1 MSGAT
6 ALFGNTAGRNQSKN
20 LVEFKAGKMSMRGKM
35 VYPDKRKGLLY
46 IHQSDDSLIHF
57 CWKDRSSGVV
67 EDVSDYIQQYL
78 NYWLN
83 SLALGFGEK
92 CKCICQPLF
101 SN

>member
-6 ALFGNTAGRNQSKN
+6 ALFGNTASRSQSKN

-67 EDVSDYIQQYL
+67 EDVSYYIHQYL
-78 NYWLN
+78 IINYL
-83 SLALGFGEK
+83 FK
-92 CKCICQPLF
+92 CCII
-101 SN
+101 

>member
-67 EDVSDYIQQYL
+67 EDVSGMRLYL
-78 NYWLN
+78 FFNLTK
-83 SLALGFGEK
+83 SLQGTNIF
-92 CKCICQPLF
+92 I
-101 SN
+101 SIYY